1 MLVLVRTA
9 KMSVLRLYV
18 VSVLS
23 ASALG
28 GVAAAEEA
36 GALDKVTVTA
46 TRVEAH
52 SYDVPASI
60 SSVSGETFREAS
72 LGVNLA
78 DDMGE
83 VPGLLAR
90 NRNNYAQD
98 QQISIRGYG
107 ANSAFGI
114 RGVRVYQ
121 DGMPA
126 SSPDGQGQ
134 VSQFNLDT
142 ASRVEVLRGPFSAL
156 YGNSAGGV
164 IQIFTADGH
173 DPTELRAG
181 VAYGSFD
188 TLRAGVNANGTV
200 GDFGYNVGFTHF
212 DIDGYRDHSAA
223 RNESFNGKLN
233 YSINDANKLTLL
245 MNVVSR
251 PDSDDP
257 LGLTQAQFNADP
269 QQTDAAAINFN
280 TRKSLQQEQVGLVYD
295 LKVTDQQSVR
305 VLGYYGQ
312 RTVEQFLS
320 IPVATQAPA
329 TNAGG
334 VVDLDREYGG
344 GDARWTWQGALA
356 GKPMSWVV
364 GVTYDRQNEHRRGYN
379 NFVGAGPTIT
389 LGVKGNLRRDENNI
403 VYNIDEY
410 VQGSWEFAADWSLMI
425 GARHSDIEFDSQDH
439 YIVTGNPDDSG
450 KLSYGATSPV
460 AGLMYKATD
469 WLHAY
474 ASYGQGFQSPL
485 GSELAYRADGGTGLN
500 PNLAAARSDNAELGA
515 KMQFAANWNVEA
527 ALFQALTEDEIVV
540 NTNAGGR
547 STYQNSGRTKRS
559 GAELSVDYRFASD
572 WQWQLA
578 YTYLDATYTDAYTTC
593 TAAPCTVAGAA
604 NKAIVAAGNRLPG
617 IPKNNIYS
625 AIRWGS
631 DLGLYASINFQYL
644 SDVAVNDL
652 NTIAAPSYEL
662 VGANGGYRVEVGSV
676 HLDGFVRVNNALDK
690 DYVGS
695 IIVNDGNSR
704 YFEPGSGLA
713 VLVGINA
720 SWK

>member
-9 KMSVLRLYV
+9 KMSVLRRYV

-28 GVAAAEEA
+28 GAAAAEES

-52 SYDVPASI
+52 SYNVPASI
-60 SSVSGETFREAS
+60 SSVSGDNFREAS

-78 DDMGE
+78 DDMAE

-107 ANSAFGI
+107 ANSPFGI

-134 VSQFNLDT
+134 VSQFNLDS

-181 VAYGSFD
+181 VAYGSFE
-188 TLRAGVNANGTV
+188 TLRATVNANGTV

-212 DIDGYRDHSAA
+212 DTDGYRDHSAA
-223 RNESFNGKLN
+223 RNESFNAKLN
-233 YSINDANKLTLL
+233 YAINDANQLTFLA
-245 MNVVSR
+245 NIISR
-251 PDSDDP
+251 PDSEDT

-269 QQTDAAAINFN
+269 QQTDASAITFN
-280 TRKSLQQEQVGLVYD
+280 TRKSLQQGQAGLVYD
-295 LKVTDQQSVR
+295 LTLTEHQSLR

-312 RTVEQFLS
+312 RTVVQFQS
-320 IPVATQAPA
+320 IPVAVQTPV
-329 TNAGG
+329 TSSGG
-334 VVDLDREYGG
+334 VVDLEREYGG
-344 GDARWTWQGALA
+344 GDARWSWSGSLMNQ
-356 GKPMSWVV
+356 PMSWVV
-364 GVTYDRQNEHRRGYN
+364 GVTYDRQNERRRGYN
-379 NFVGAGPTIT
+379 NFVGTPPNQT

-403 VYNIDEY
+403 VYNFDEY
-410 VQGSWEFAADWSLMI
+410 VQGSWDFAANWSAMV
-425 GARHSDIEFDSQDH
+425 GVRHSDIEFDSQDH

-450 KLSYGATSPV
+450 QLSYGATSPV
-460 AGLMYKATD
+460 AGLMYKPTA

-485 GSELAYRADGGTGLN
+485 GSELAYRADGVTGLN
-500 PNLAAARSDNAELGA
+500 TNLKASHSDNAELGV
-515 KMQFAANWNVEA
+515 KMQLATSWNIEA
-527 ALFQALTEDEIVV
+527 ALFQALTDDEIVV
-540 NTNAGGR
+540 NTNSGGR
-547 STYQNSGRTKRS
+547 STYQNSGRTRRR
-559 GAELSVDYRFASD
+559 GGELSVDYQFASD
-572 WQWQLA
+572 WRWQVA
-578 YTYLDATYTDAYTTC
+578 YTYLDATYVDTYTTC
-593 TAAPCTVAGAA
+593 IAAPCTAA
-604 NKAIVAAGNRLPG
+604 SPVNKGPVSAGNRLPG
-617 IPKNNIYS
+617 IPENTFYT

-631 DLGLYASINFQYL
+631 DLGFYAAINFQYL
-644 SDVAVNDL
+644 SDIEANDR
-652 NTIAAPSYEL
+652 NTVAAPAYEL

-676 HLDGFVRVNNALDK
+676 RLDGFVRVNNALDK

-704 YFEPGSGLA
+704 FFETGSGLA